1 MLYFIL
7 RKGYFCRST
16 DSVALGSS
24 PIVHITKTNT
34 NVYREVETIFKKI
47 HEGLDLFNY
56 YFSRHES
63 SNNDSQ
69 REKLESDLKKEI
81 KKLQKFRDQ
90 IKNWQGNDALEAT
103 IAPQKLQEHRR
114 LVEEA
119 MECYKDVEKNSKMKS
134 FSNQSIMLA
143 SLEQGGRELSQEVL
157 EAYEFLSG
165 VVDDLNEQ
173 NEGLEEEYEKL
184 SQKKSRKNALSDVE
198 ERKQEI
204 DNFRLRNELHIE
216 EIETIMSYLKMRKV
230 SVDSVL
236 AIQEDLK
243 FYVESNQEPDFVDDD
258 TLYDDLK
265 REARENH
272 EKNALVANDEH
283 TDANDST
290 LGAFD
295 NGIDVSASP
304 DPESR
309 ELTSH
314 AYDKHSKFASPSPL
328 AQALESS
335 AKPPNSVSSSLSLVP
350 THVSPKEKLYGKTD
364 SFDVA
369 QSAFITNLK
378 PASTPTKPVGALK
391 WSLAAAGA
399 SQTPEG
405 SNGVELAPVSKSMGA
420 SSSERLTSTPVAA
433 SESNGNSESHDMQ
446 AKNSENV
453 ASSELLSFLTKND
466 KYSAHLEVLKNSDLL
481 PVELDLFSNVEILKV
496 PAGIQEFTLAY
507 ISTNKS
513 SGANKLL
520 RCPEVYTPYSSF
532 IDKLEYSLTRQS
544 MWRPV
549 ALLSKLCNYWQI
561 IRTNNK
567 FEQYVRDL
575 ELYNE
580 KAPTEAITALNELT
594 MVLFYGFYYGL
605 LPLENIIAESYLFK
619 LGWRPYSLDQEPL
632 VSAGRI
638 GLKTQ
643 CWLKK
648 IGATTTSI
656 ENGVHFEVGDFRA
669 FDART
674 WEIHVKSG
682 FRFDPRFS
690 QSAPSRSL

>member
-1 MLYFIL
+1 M
-7 RKGYFCRST
+7 
-16 DSVALGSS
+16 
-24 PIVHITKTNT
+24 
-34 NVYREVETIFKKI
+34 ETIFKKI

-157 EAYEFLSG
+157 EACEFLSEI
-165 VVDDLNEQ
+165 VDELNEQ

-184 SQKKSRKNALSDVE
+184 SQKKSRKNALNAVE

-204 DNFRLRNELHIE
+204 DTFRLRNELHIE
-216 EIETIMSYLKMRKV
+216 EIETIISYLKMRKV
-230 SVDSVL
+230 GVELVL

-272 EKNALVANDEH
+272 EKNALVANEEH

-290 LGAFD
+290 LGAFG

-309 ELTSH
+309 ELMSH
-314 AYDKHSKFASPSPL
+314 VSDKHSKFTSPSPL
-328 AQALESS
+328 AHTLDTSV
-335 AKPPNSVSSSLSLVP
+335 KPANSTSSLSLVP
-350 THVSPKEKLYGKTD
+350 THVSPKEKQYGKTD
-364 SFDVA
+364 SYDVA

-399 SQTPEG
+399 SQTPEESIG
-405 SNGVELAPVSKSMGA
+405 SDAAPASKPIRV
-420 SSSERLTSTPVAA
+420 SSSGNLSSTPVAQ
-433 SESNGNSESHDMQ
+433 SESNGNSDIHELQ
-446 AKNSENV
+446 AKHSETV
-453 ASSELLSFLTKND
+453 ASSELLSLLTKND

-481 PVELDLFSNVEILKV
+481 PIELELFSNVEILKV

-507 ISTNKS
+507 TSTNKAS
-513 SGANKLL
+513 ATCKLL

-575 ELYNE
+575 ETYNE
-580 KAPTEAITALNELT
+580 QAHTEATSALNELT

-632 VSAGRI
+632 ASAGRI

-648 IGATTTSI
+648 IGTTTYTV
-656 ENGVHFEVGDFRA
+656 ENGTHFETGDFRA

-682 FRFDPRFS
+682 FRFNHRLS
-690 QSAPSRSL
+690 QSSPSRSL

>member
-1 MLYFIL
+1 
-7 RKGYFCRST
+7 
-16 DSVALGSS
+16 
-24 PIVHITKTNT
+24 
-34 NVYREVETIFKKI
+34 
-47 HEGLDLFNY
+47 
-56 YFSRHES
+56 
-63 SNNDSQ
+63 
-69 REKLESDLKKEI
+69 
-81 KKLQKFRDQ
+81 
-90 IKNWQGNDALEAT
+90 
-103 IAPQKLQEHRR
+103 
-114 LVEEA
+114 

-165 VVDDLNEQ
+165 IVDDLNEQ

-184 SQKKSRKNALSDVE
+184 SQKKSRKNALSAVE

-204 DNFRLRNELHIE
+204 DTFRLRNELHIE

-230 SVDSVL
+230 SVDLVL

-272 EKNALVANDEH
+272 EKNALVTNDEH

-290 LGAFD
+290 LGAFG
-295 NGIDVSASP
+295 NGIDISASP
-304 DPESR
+304 DPETQ

-314 AYDKHSKFASPSPL
+314 SHDKHSKFTSPSPL
-328 AQALESS
+328 AHALESS
-335 AKPPNSVSSSLSLVP
+335 AKPAHSGASSLSLVP

-364 SFDVA
+364 TFDVA

-399 SQTPEG
+399 SQTPEESNVSDITPTSKPMG
-405 SNGVELAPVSKSMGA
+405 SVSS
-420 SSSERLTSTPVAA
+420 RPLTSTPVAQ
-433 SESNGNSESHDMQ
+433 SDSNGNSENHDMLS
-446 AKNSENV
+446 KHSETV
-453 ASSELLSFLTKND
+453 ASSELLSLLTKND

-481 PVELDLFSNVEILKV
+481 PVELELFSNVELLKV
-496 PAGIQEFTLAY
+496 PTGIQEFTLAY
-507 ISTNKS
+507 TSTNKIS
-513 SGANKLL
+513 NSCKLL

-580 KAPTEAITALNELT
+580 KAPTEAISALNELT

-619 LGWRPYSLDQEPL
+619 LGWRPYTLDQDQL
-632 VSAGRI
+632 ASAGRM

-643 CWLKK
+643 CWLKR
-648 IGATTTSI
+648 IGTTTTSI
-656 ENGVHFEVGDFRA
+656 ENGIHFEIGDFRA

-674 WEIHVKSG
+674 WEIHVKGG
-682 FRFDPRFS
+682 FRFDHRFS